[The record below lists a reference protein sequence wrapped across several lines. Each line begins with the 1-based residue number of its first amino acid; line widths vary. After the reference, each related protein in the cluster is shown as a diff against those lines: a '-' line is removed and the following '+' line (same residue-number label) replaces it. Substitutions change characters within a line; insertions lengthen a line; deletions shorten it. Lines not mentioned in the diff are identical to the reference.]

1 MPRARKAAGC
11 KASLKSHPCRCH
23 ALSPLPMR
31 PVSRWKGGTRTAG
44 QTAPGGLRVYLP
56 TSLCSGDFTRMI
68 SEKQK
73 TLTAFKLQGSQPITP
88 EPAPSHRL
96 WASAWAR
103 PLADAITLTCTRKQ
117 QPQKGTFFLCWKR
130 GHFHFALT
138 SADSFAARIAPSHSH
153 KGERAIWPHRFNPCT
168 DPHFLWFRPASECQG
183 P

>member
-31 PVSRWKGGTRTAG
+31 PASRWKGGTRTAG

-117 QPQKGTFFLCWKR
+117 QPQKGTFLLCWRR

-138 SADSFAARIAPSHSH
+138 HFTLCWTKRQGWDIVMNQLLTIF
-153 KGERAIWPHRFNPCT
+153 GERLKS
-168 DPHFLWFRPASECQG
+168 DLVDSL
-183 P
+183 